1 MIAEGGTMRHSGS
14 KRDPKFEEP
23 ITAFTASAVAECS
36 TQSAPSSHWAEVR
49 HQRFL
54 DGVPVGV
61 IDWTLDGAIRD
72 ANDCFLRMVGYSRE
86 DLCAGRIR
94 WTELTPEEFQRRDQ
108 EAIAELRAKGMNEPY
123 EKAFL
128 RKDGS
133 RVPILLSCVTLD
145 PGKCEAG
152 TAFVLDLSELKQAER
167 ALRESQQRL
176 RFHVENTSLA
186 LIEWD
191 ASFVITRWST
201 AAERLFGWTAEEAVG
216 KLPDELH
223 LVHDEDQSIACE
235 VMARLTN
242 GTTRGIVS
250 PNRNYAKDGRVM
262 HCTWYNSVLLDEY
275 GQISSVMS
283 LVEDR
288 TASVE
293 AEEALRQAKQLA
305 ESANAAKER
314 FLASVSHE
322 VRTPLTA
329 IAGFSELLIQPG
341 ISAEELGRYLRV
353 VRHNACT
360 LVKLVD
366 QLLDLSKIE
375 AGKMDVELAEHALRS
390 IVDDVVSAT
399 ILEAKHKHLGLDV
412 EYQYPLPGMI
422 RTDGL
427 RLWQIL
433 VNLVG
438 NAIKFTERG
447 GVRIGVALDA
457 AEPDG
462 KRRLRFT
469 VSDTGTGIR
478 PEHQSHLFEPFWQ
491 DDGRAR
497 RGHRGV
503 GLGLPIAAK
512 IAELLGTRIEL
523 VSPSGAGAAFT
534 FSLDAGPW
542 EVCRMQWAAPRDSG
556 DEPDS
561 ADAAAEK
568 LTGRILLADDAPD
581 TVELLRIHL
590 QGAGLQVDAAAD
602 GLAAVRDALAAAS
615 AGRPYDLILM
625 DLQMPELDGYQAV
638 RLLRASAWRGS
649 IVALTAHAT
658 REDQRRC
665 LESGFDGYL
674 AKPVT
679 RADLLAM
686 VRRCLA
692 AGASTVS
699 QATAGTQPDATSAR
713 ELASGV
719 ALAPRFPAGTQPDA
733 TSTREL
739 ASGVALAPRFPAGTQ
754 PDATSARELASG
766 VALAPRF
773 PAGTQPDA
781 TSTRELASGVALA
794 PRFPAG
800 TQPDATSARELASGV
815 ALAPR
820 FPAGTQ
826 PDATS
831 ARELASGVALA
842 PRFPAG
848 TQPDATSA
856 RELASGVALAP
867 RFPAGTQPDATST
880 REPGEVLIGRTSDIQ
895 QAPLETLFANQL
907 PARLARL
914 EQGLRERD
922 RTSLAQT
929 AHQLVGAAGQFGFL
943 EIAATAAKLEQGVR
957 AGAHAEELADL
968 VEAVRD
974 AARAIPG
981 PFESAQVP
989 RATAQLVRH
998 RVLLAE
1004 DDQLVRTAL
1013 RTLVDRIPGFQ
1024 VVAEAASGREVLGL
1038 VEKDRPDVVLMDIAM
1053 PELDGLS
1060 AAEQIAAC
1068 HSPTKVVIVSGRVCE
1083 ETVFQAVRAGAVG
1096 YLSKSVS
1103 AAEFEQALKS
1113 VVEGGTFFCSQ
1124 ATQYLVAHTVED
1136 HRSRAHR
1143 SKHLT
1148 PRQLEVLTRIAEGDS
1163 TKMIARK
1170 LGITIKTAEHHRAN
1184 LMRQLNIHDT
1194 ASLVR
1199 WAVKTGL
1206 VEPNG

>member
-1 MIAEGGTMRHSGS
+1 MIAEDGTMRRSGS

-23 ITAFTASAVAECS
+23 ITASAVAECS
-36 TQSAPSSHWAEVR
+36 TQSDHSSHWDEVR

-108 EAIAELRAKGMNEPY
+108 EAIAELRAKGTNEPY
-123 EKAFL
+123 EKVFL

-133 RVPILLSCVTLD
+133 RVPILLSCVTID
-145 PGKCEAG
+145 PGKWEAG

-191 ASFVITRWST
+191 ASFVITRWSA

-216 KLPDELH
+216 KLPAELH

-235 VMARLTN
+235 VIARLTD
-242 GTTRGIVS
+242 GTTRSIVS

-262 HCTWYNSVLLDEY
+262 HCVWYNSVLLDEH

-293 AEEALRQAKQLA
+293 AEEELRQAKQLA
-305 ESANAAKER
+305 EAANAAKER

-322 VRTPLTA
+322 LRTPLTA
-329 IAGFSELLIQPG
+329 ITGFSELLIQPG

-375 AGKMDVELAEHALRS
+375 AGKMDIELAEHALRS

-399 ILEAKHKHLGLDV
+399 ILEAEHRHLGLDV

-447 GVRIGVALDA
+447 GVRIGVALDP

-469 VSDTGTGIR
+469 VSDTGIGIR
-478 PEHQSHLFEPFWQ
+478 PEYQSHLFEPFWQ

-497 RGHRGV
+497 RGRGGV

-523 VSPSGAGAAFT
+523 VRPSGAGASFT
-534 FSLDAGPW
+534 FSLDVGPW

-561 ADAAAEK
+561 ADAVADK
-568 LTGRILLADDAPD
+568 LSGRILLADDAPD

-590 QGAGLQVDAAAD
+590 QGAGLPVDAAAD
-602 GLAAVRDALAAAS
+602 GLAAVREALAAAS

-679 RADLLAM
+679 RAELLAM

-699 QATAGTQPDATSAR
+699 QAT
-713 ELASGV
+713 
-719 ALAPRFPAGTQPDA
+719 AGTQPDA

-754 PDATSARELASG
+754 PDATSAQELASG

-773 PAGTQPDA
+773 
-781 TSTRELASGVALA
+781 
-794 PRFPAG
+794 
-800 TQPDATSARELASGV
+800 
-815 ALAPR
+815 
-820 FPAGTQ
+820 
-826 PDATS
+826 
-831 ARELASGVALA
+831 
-842 PRFPAG
+842 
-848 TQPDATSA
+848 
-856 RELASGVALAP
+856 
-867 RFPAGTQPDATST
+867 
-880 REPGEVLIGRTSDIQ
+880 
-895 QAPLETLFANQL
+895 PLETLFANQL

-914 EQGLRERD
+914 EQGLCERD
-922 RTSLAQT
+922 RTSLEQT

-943 EIAATAAKLEQGVR
+943 EIAATAAKLEQGLR
-957 AGAHAEELADL
+957 AGARAEELADL
-968 VEAVRD
+968 VEAVRE

-1004 DDQLVRTAL
+1004 DDQLVRAAL
-1013 RTLVDRIPGFQ
+1013 RTLVDRMPGFQ

-1060 AAEQIAAC
+1060 AAEQIAAR